1 VVAGMIDLTRVSK
14 RFAGRDV
21 LEEVSLSVKRG
32 EFISIRGKSGTGK
45 TTLLK
50 IMGLLEQPDEG
61 EVALL
66 GKNVRGW
73 GDGELSRLRLEDVGF
88 VFQFFNLIP
97 SLTVMENIEL
107 PLALAGVAKSK
118 RKERVMELLSYF
130 GLTSLAARF
139 PENLSGG
146 EKQRVGLMRA
156 LSNDPQIVL
165 ADEPTSSLDDE
176 NSALLVDLFCKI
188 SSEKNVS
195 VVMTSTDLYEKLP
208 TSKDYLLKEGRLR
221 QIR

>member
-1 VVAGMIDLTRVSK
+1 LIDLSGISK
-14 RFAGRDV
+14 SFGERDV
-21 LEEVSLSVKRG
+21 LKEVSLSVMDG
-32 EFISIRGKSGTGK
+32 EFVSIRGKSGTGK

-50 IMGLLEQPDEG
+50 IMGLLEQPDAG
-61 EVALL
+61 EVKLL
-66 GKNVRGW
+66 GKNVQGLN
-73 GDGELSRLRLEDVGF
+73 DGEKSRLRLDSVGF

-107 PLALAGVAKSK
+107 PLALSGVAKPK
-118 RKERVMELLSYF
+118 RRERVMELLGYF
-130 GLTSLAARF
+130 GLTGLAARF

-156 LSNDPQIVL
+156 LSNSPKIVL

-176 NSALLVDLFCKI
+176 NSALLVDLLSKI
-188 SSEKNVS
+188 SLERQVA

-208 TSKDYLLKEGRLR
+208 TTRDYLLKEGLLR
-221 QIR
+221 HIT